1 MIEHESRPNG
11 PRRLERS
18 RDDRAVAGVC
28 AGVARY
34 LGVDATVVRVV
45 TVALLA
51 FGGFGA
57 FLYLAAWLLVPEQG
71 AARPLLGPIDQ
82 HRSVQ
87 IAAIVVLAIACV
99 ALLGTWWDV
108 GFWFGGGPLFL
119 VVCAAAVL
127 WFVSER
133 RREDEPATAYM
144 ASAAAPE
151 GGAVASA
158 AGETSTGGGGFG
170 GGSGSGGGSGG
181 GEDDTLVQ
189 PPAGDP
195 PPPTRRR
202 GSWGLTAIAVG
213 GVMLALGAAAA
224 LDAAGLF
231 DLGWGGFVA
240 LAVVLTGVALVLS
253 AFYGGARLLIP
264 VGLLLALFLG
274 GATAAGVSLSGGV
287 GERDYRVTDGDE
299 LRGKY
304 ELGLGH
310 LQIDVRDI
318 ALARG
323 VTHVEAEL
331 GAGMIEIVAPDGR
344 FDGDD
349 LTVAERDDEGRGDG
363 GLDTSKTIVVGSGD
377 RRLEIDA
384 HVGAGVI
391 AITTHPGAEGSWEW
405 SGRCGPSSTRP
416 GLALAALGTTCEGD
430 DDEA

>member
-1 MIEHESRPNG
+1 MIEHESRPDG

-71 AARPLLGPIDQ
+71 AERPLLGAIDQ
-82 HRSVQ
+82 RRTVQ
-87 IAAIVVLAIACV
+87 VAGIVVLAIACV
-99 ALLGTWWDV
+99 ALLGAWWDV

-119 VVCAAAVL
+119 VVCGAAVL

-133 RREDEPATAYM
+133 RRADEPVAAYM
-144 ASAAAPE
+144 ASATATA
-151 GGAVASA
+151 
-158 AGETSTGGGGFG
+158 
-170 GGSGSGGGSGG
+170 
-181 GEDDTLVQ
+181 
-189 PPAGDP
+189 PPAGTGADGVDDDEEATLVREQGQAAP
-195 PPPTRRR
+195 PRRR

-213 GVMLALGAAAA
+213 GVMVTLGVAAA

-240 LAVVLTGVALVLS
+240 LAVVLTGVALVVS

-287 GERDYRVTDGDE
+287 GERDYRVVDGDD
-299 LRGKY
+299 LRGRY
-304 ELGLGH
+304 ELGIGH
-310 LQIDVRDI
+310 LQLDLRDI
-318 ALARG
+318 ELARG
-323 VTHVEAEL
+323 VTHVKAEL
-331 GAGMIEIVAPDGR
+331 GAGLIEVVAPDGR

-349 LTVAERDDEGRGDG
+349 LTVGERADDGRGDG
-363 GLDTSKTIVVGSGD
+363 GLDHSKTIVVGSGD

-391 AITTHPGAEGSWEW
+391 AITTRPGADGDWEW
-405 SGRCGPSSTRP
+405 SGRCPGRGP
-416 GLALAALGTTCEGD
+416 GLGLAGLRPTCEGD
-430 DDEA
+430 RDEA

>member
-71 AARPLLGPIDQ
+71 SERPLLGPIDQ
-82 HRSVQ
+82 RRTVQ
-87 IAAIVVLAIACV
+87 VAAIVVLAIACV
-99 ALLGTWWDV
+99 ALLGAWWDV

-119 VVCAAAVL
+119 VVCGAAVL

-133 RREDEPATAYM
+133 RRDDEPVAAYM
-144 ASAAAPE
+144 ASATATAPA
-151 GGAVASA
+151 GTGAPAP
-158 AGETSTGGGGFG
+158 GGFG
-170 GGSGSGGGSGG
+170 AGPGSGSEGGDGGSGG
-181 GEDDTLVQ
+181 DETLVQ
-189 PPAGDP
+189 PPSGDGP
-195 PPPTRRR
+195 PRRRR

-213 GVMLALGAAAA
+213 GVLLTLGAAIA

-240 LAVVLTGVALVLS
+240 LAIVLTGVALVVS

-274 GATAAGVSLSGGV
+274 GATAAGISLSGGV
-287 GERDYRVTDGDE
+287 GERDFRVTDGDL

-304 ELGLGH
+304 ELGIGH
-310 LQIDVRDI
+310 LQLDLRDI

-323 VTHVEAEL
+323 VTHVRAEL
-331 GAGMIEIVAPDGR
+331 GAGLIEIVAPDGR

-349 LTVAERDDEGRGDG
+349 LTVSERADEGRADG
-363 GLDTSKTIVVGSGD
+363 GLDSSKTIVVGSGD

-391 AITTHPGAEGSWEW
+391 AITTRPGAEGDWEW
-405 SGRCGPSSTRP
+405 SSRCTGGSTRP
-416 GLALAALGTTCEGD
+416 GLALAGVRPTCDGD
-430 DDEA
+430 RDEA

>member
-34 LGVDATVVRVV
+34 LAVDATVVRVI

-71 AARPLLGPIDQ
+71 AERPLLGPVDQ
-82 HRSVQ
+82 RRAVQ
-87 IAAIVVLAIACV
+87 VTAIVVLAIACV
-99 ALLGTWWDV
+99 ALLGSWWGG

-133 RREDEPATAYM
+133 RRDDEPASAYM
-144 ASAAAPE
+144 ASATATAPAPA
-151 GGAVASA
+151 GTGAPAP
-158 AGETSTGGGGFG
+158 GGFG
-170 GGSGSGGGSGG
+170 GGASGGDSGDG
-181 GEDDTLVQ
+181 GDDETLVQ

-195 PPPTRRR
+195 RPPRRR

-240 LAVVLTGVALVLS
+240 LSVVLTGVALVVS

-264 VGLLLALFLG
+264 VGLLLALCLG
-274 GATAAGVSLSGGV
+274 SAAAAGISLSGGV
-287 GERDYRVTDGDE
+287 GERVYRVSDGDD
-299 LRGKY
+299 LRGRY
-304 ELGLGH
+304 DLGVGH
-310 LQIDVRDI
+310 LQLDLRDI
-318 ALARG
+318 ELARG
-323 VTHVEAEL
+323 VTHVRAEL
-331 GAGMIEIVAPDGR
+331 GVGLIEVVAPDGR

-349 LTVAERDDEGRGDG
+349 VTVSQRADDGRGDG
-363 GLDTSKTIVVGSGD
+363 GIDTTKTIVIGGGE
-377 RRLEIDA
+377 RRLEIEA

-391 AITTHPGAEGSWEW
+391 AITTHPGAQGDWDWAS
-405 SGRCGPSSTRP
+405 RCGGGARP
-416 GLALAALGTTCEGD
+416 GLAFAGLRPTCEGD
-430 DDEA
+430 RDEA